1 MHSLRTSCHLLQ
13 LVPQSA
19 LSKVSG
25 RGSRPLAGKA
35 SSGASSDPL
44 RARGLHATSSFGP
57 VGVAEQEGRLRSS
70 VSHQCGNASRS
81 RSQSPTS
88 RCRNRLLQRAAHLES
103 KTRTSSA
110 CALRGAGRG
119 AVRRSHAL
127 DQTTLRLLSSRQST
141 ESRLP
146 RQVPPGTQTRLPERP
161 TQLSWRLEAPR
172 SAQNLCCLAETT
184 VPKRLGG
191 LRETTLRRPRVCA
204 PLSGPLHSS
213 RRHLQSPTALLHRPE
228 SHLSLA

>member
-35 SSGASSDPL
+35 SPGTSSDPL

-57 VGVAEQEGRLRSS
+57 VGVAEQEARLRSS
-70 VSHQCGNASRS
+70 VAHQCGNASRS
-81 RSQSPTS
+81 RSRSPTS
-88 RCRNRLLQRAAHLES
+88 RCRDRLLQRAAHLES

-110 CALRGAGRG
+110 CTLRGAGRR

-127 DQTTLRLLSSRQST
+127 DQTTLRLLSSRQGAQSH
-141 ESRLP
+141 LP
-146 RQVPPGTQTRLPERP
+146 RQVRCGTPVRLHGRP
-161 TQLSWRLEAPR
+161 TQLPRRLATPR
-172 SAQNLCCLAETT
+172 SAENLCCLAETP
-184 VPKRLGG
+184 VPKGLGG
-191 LRETTLRRPRVCA
+191 LLETPVRRPRACA
-204 PLSGPLHSS
+204 PLSGPLHPS
-213 RRHLQSPTALLHRPE
+213 RGYLQSSTGLVC
-228 SHLSLA
+228 